1 MSISYYSVAVASPDE
16 ERRQQQLEASA
27 ALRAA
32 GDPVLD
38 GIVLR
43 AKQVANTQMAGISI
57 AWEDWLYFVA
67 AAGLP
72 TGPYRRQSS
81 FCDHALSSEEP
92 TFTVLDAGLDDRF
105 AGNPFVEDGTLR
117 SYAGVQLFSEQLPIG
132 MLCVFDPEPR
142 KELSPATAAE
152 LARLAFQTAERL
164 RELSVP
170 RQAHASLTARS
181 AT

>member
-1 MSISYYSVAVASPDE
+1 MSISYYSVAVTSPDE
-16 ERRQQQLEASA
+16 EHRQRQVEASA
-27 ALRAA
+27 ALQAA

-38 GIVLR
+38 AIVVK

-57 AWEDWLYFVA
+57 ASQDWLYFIA
-67 AAGLP
+67 ATGLP

-105 AGNPFVEDGTLR
+105 VGNPFVEDGTLR

-142 KELSPATAAE
+142 SDLSPALAAE
-152 LARLAFQTAERL
+152 LAKLAFQTAERL
-164 RELSVP
+164 RELSTSSP
-170 RQAHASLTARS
+170 PTQ
-181 AT
+181 